1 MTPKNKKEYSNDLRE
16 TVIKHFFNGDTEREI
31 TEKTLIPR
39 TSIHYMIA
47 KYKSTKCIGNTIGRG
62 RKRKTTIHTD
72 RIIQRKIKT
81 DRRKSASTVKAELKT
96 ELKICISES
105 TIRRRA
111 HDIGLYGRVARKK
124 PYVSKVN
131 RGKRLAYA
139 RCYREKALGFWDEV
153 VWSDESKFNLFG
165 SDGKVM
171 VWRTTKEELNPMC
184 TVPTVKHGG
193 GNVKCWGCFS
203 SSGVGSLVFIDGN
216 MTGEMYRDILEK
228 NLLKSVAKLGL
239 NHQWT
244 FQHDNDPKHTS
255 GIVKNWLNRKGVEQL
270 KWPPFSPD
278 LNPIEH
284 LWDAVERRMKKVQ
297 PKNEKDLKE
306 CLTRVWEG
314 IEVMVLKKL
323 VDSVPN
329 RLNEVIRM
337 KGYPTR
343 Y

>member
-1 MTPKNKKEYSNDLRE
+1 MTPRNKKEYSHDLRE
-16 TVIKHFFNGDTEREI
+16 TVIKHFLNGDSEREI
-31 TEKTLIPR
+31 ATKVLIPR
-39 TSIHYMIA
+39 SSVNYIIK
-47 KYKSTKCIGNTIGRG
+47 KYKSTKCIGTLTGRG

-72 RIIQRKIKT
+72 RLIQRKLKA
-81 DRRKSASTVKAELKT
+81 DRRKPASAVKAELQT
-96 ELKICISES
+96 ELQVAISES

-124 PYVSKVN
+124 PYVNKVN
-131 RGKRLAYA
+131 RGKRIGYA
-139 RCYREKALGFWDEV
+139 RCYREKPLDFWNHV
-153 VWSDESKFNLFG
+153 IWSDESKFNLFG

-171 VWRTTKEELNPMC
+171 VWRTTSEEMDPKC

-203 SSGVGSLVFIDGN
+203 SAGVGSLVFIEGN
-216 MTGEMYRDILEK
+216 MTGEAFRDILEK
-228 NLLKSVAKLGL
+228 NLLQSVKKLGMD
-239 NHQWT
+239 HQWI
-244 FQHDNDPKHTS
+244 FQHDNDPKHTA
-255 GIVKNWLNRKGVEQL
+255 GIVTNWLNRKQVKRL

-284 LWDAVERRMKKVQ
+284 LWDEVERRMKKEQ
-297 PKNEKDLKE
+297 PRNVKDLRE
-306 CLTRVWEG
+306 CLTRVWNG
-314 IEVMVLKKL
+314 IEVAVLKKL

-329 RLNEVIRM
+329 RLNEAIRM